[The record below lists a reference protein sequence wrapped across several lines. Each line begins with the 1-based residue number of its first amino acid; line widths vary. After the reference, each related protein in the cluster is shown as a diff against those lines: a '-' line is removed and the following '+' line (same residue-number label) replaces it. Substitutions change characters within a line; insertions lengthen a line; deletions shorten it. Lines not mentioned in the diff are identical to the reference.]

1 MDRLQKIF
9 FLCFLCIIVSMI
21 KHYKCECLVL
31 QNITFGG
38 KPIEKCSKACKT
50 KGMVMDGISCIISLS
65 CCFIILFSKY

>member
-1 MDRLQKIF
+1 MDRLQKIL

-31 QNITFGG
+31 QNITIGG
-38 KPIEKCSKACKT
+38 KP
-50 KGMVMDGISCIISLS
+50 MISLS